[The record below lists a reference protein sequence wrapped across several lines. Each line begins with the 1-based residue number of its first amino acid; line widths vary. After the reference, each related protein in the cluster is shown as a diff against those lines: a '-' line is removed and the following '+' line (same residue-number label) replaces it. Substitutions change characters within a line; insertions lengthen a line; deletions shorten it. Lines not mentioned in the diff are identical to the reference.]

1 MPIKVLHIIPT
12 LGRGGAERQLL
23 NLVCNTRS
31 AELEHVVC
39 YLHPPGDFGEELQ
52 QTGLTVI
59 CLNLPNRW
67 PFLFAP
73 FRLIPKLKDLK
84 PDIIQTWLYEADF
97 SARFSTK
104 RRSIPIINTL
114 HLTSYEPET
123 VAAAGWPRWKMAA
136 LRHVDRLS
144 ARWSR
149 PLFVAVS
156 ETVRRS
162 AIRQLNIPAPE
173 IRVIYN
179 SINQETLRSAPG
191 DANNLRREFDLPSK
205 GFVYVNVGRLAPQK
219 GQRFLLE
226 AFRVVAQDHDDVF
239 LAFVGDG
246 PLRDELQTLAEELGI
261 IDRVRFLGSRQDIGA
276 CLEMGDAFVFPSS
289 FEGLPLAPIEAML
302 KGLPCI
308 ATRIGP
314 IEEFVT
320 NRENG
325 ILVTHGSVTELVD
338 AMREIYADPELR
350 TRIAARARQLAFER
364 FDSSIGMHSWKK
376 LYREVA
382 LSKGNGLKP

>member
-23 NLVCNTRS
+23 NLGCNTRS

-39 YLHPPGDFGEELQ
+39 YLHPPGDFGEKLQ

-205 GFVYVNVGRLAPQK
+205 GFVYVNVGRL
-219 GQRFLLE
+219 
-226 AFRVVAQDHDDVF
+226 
-239 LAFVGDG
+239 
-246 PLRDELQTLAEELGI
+246 RDELQTLAEELGI